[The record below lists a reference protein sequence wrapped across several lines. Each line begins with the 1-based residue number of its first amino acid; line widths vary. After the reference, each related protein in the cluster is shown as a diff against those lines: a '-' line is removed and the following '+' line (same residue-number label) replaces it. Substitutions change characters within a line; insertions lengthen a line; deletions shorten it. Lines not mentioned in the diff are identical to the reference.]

1 MRRVRRVTA
10 LACCWWVFSA
20 SSLLAQEVDN
30 QIAAV
35 GRRHSQPTFGLDQM
49 QGLQRELGGYPLWQ
63 YVASLVWVALAFLV
77 AAAIEFLMA
86 NQLRK
91 LAAKTK
97 TQLDE
102 KLLETIST
110 PLKIVVVM
118 TMLNLGI
125 HAFAWPEWAEKIL
138 SMLFVLVVA
147 ATVMYVT
154 IRLVDLLLQYAV
166 AKFCG
171 GDAQLAKLLLPVMGR
186 TLKVFVAIIGTLTAP
201 QYLGLPIASVLAGL
215 GIGGVAVAL
224 AAQNTLANFI
234 GTIILLADRPFHAG
248 DRVQVDKYEGSV
260 ELIGLRSTRIRTI
273 EGHVVTIPNKI
284 LADSPITN
292 LSARR
297 P

>member
-186 TLKVFVAIIGTLTAP
+186 TLTAA

-260 ELIGLRSTRIRTI
+260 ELIGLRSTRIRTV

-297 P
+297 PSQEP